1 MEITTFAQI
10 DGAAVRSIRQ
20 DLGRTQ
26 EQFWAEIGIKRDTG
40 NNYERRGSLPGPIQR
55 LVFMRY
61 IAGID
66 VNSSDSLLALGRM
79 ASATFSAHRN
89 IQAAVEHVRAASLQI
104 TAAEK
109 AVVHFIE
116 ENHNG

>member
-1 MEITTFAQI
+1 MEITSFSQL
-10 DGAAVRSIRQ
+10 DGATVRNIRL
-20 DLGRTQ
+20 DLRRTQ
-26 EQFWAEIGIKRDTG
+26 EQFWGEIGIKRDTG

-66 VNSSDSLLALGRM
+66 VNSSDHLLALGRM

-89 IQAAVEHVRAASLQI
+89 IQAAAEHIRSAALQI
-104 TAAEK
+104 SAADR
-109 AVVHFIE
+109 AVFKLIE
-116 ENHNG
+116 ENQHG